1 MNNNLNKKEAYLGVF
16 SDAGYIDVG
25 TKVRDPSAPDRT
37 RAILPTNPRRIHFRR
52 PDTPISPTHLTD
64 PAFPVHDQQEK
75 PLPYPVKETLHPRF
89 HGRQFVANPQKTGS
103 YGAKVRRPAPA
114 RQQNSPI

>member
-37 RAILPTNPRRIHFRR
+37 RAILPPNPRRIHFRR
-52 PDTPISPTHLTD
+52 PDKPISHPPTRLN
-64 PAFPVHDQQEK
+64 PPSPHDQQEK

-103 YGAKVRRPAPA
+103 YGAKVGSA

>member
-37 RAILPTNPRRIHFRR
+37 RGPPPKPPENPFQAPRQANLTSL
-52 PDTPISPTHLTD
+52 TPPSP
-64 PAFPVHDQQEK
+64 HDQQEK

>member
-37 RAILPTNPRRIHFRR
+37 RAIPPGQNPRRIHFRR
-52 PDTPISPTHLTD
+52 PRQANLTRLNPPSP
-64 PAFPVHDQQEK
+64 HDQQEK

-89 HGRQFVANPQKTGS
+89 HGRQFVANPQKIGS

>member
-37 RAILPTNPRRIHFRR
+37 RAGSTQTPGESISGAPTSQSHP
-52 PDTPISPTHLTD
+52 PTSLTPPSP
-64 PAFPVHDQQEK
+64 HDQQEK

>member
-1 MNNNLNKKEAYLGVF
+1 MWGQRCAIRPRPIAPG
-16 SDAGYIDVG
+16 
-25 TKVRDPSAPDRT
+25 DPSPHKPPENPFQAPRQ
-37 RAILPTNPRRIHFRR
+37 AN
-52 PDTPISPTHLTD
+52 LTD

>member
-37 RAILPTNPRRIHFRR
+37 RRSFPQTPGESISGAPT
-52 PDTPISPTHLTD
+52 SQSHLTD